1 MKQKKMK
8 VLLLGSTGMA
18 GTALKK
24 SLELRKLS
32 VTGIAR
38 TNSDYDC
45 DLTDEENLSNVLNM
59 KKYDLII
66 NSAALVNIDY
76 CEENSFASWMI
87 NSKLVSV
94 LANWSNKKNIPLLHI
109 STDNFYDYGENN
121 PHKEEDPICCVN
133 EYSRHKYAAE
143 AFALTSKNSLIL
155 RTSIIGYRNS
165 LQEGLIQ
172 WAISNLIKNKNIELF
187 YDAWTSSIDVDSF
200 ADIAIRLF
208 LDEGQRGIINVA
220 SSEVYSKEQI
230 IRCLADMLSINHDH
244 CKSVSI
250 KSYFLN
256 RPSCLGLDVSKVE
269 TILNMK
275 MPTMHDVCQALISQ
289 LKLNSLVH

>member
-1 MKQKKMK
+1 MK

-18 GTALKK
+18 GSALKR
-24 SLELRKLS
+24 SLESRNFS

-38 TNSDYDC
+38 TKSDHDC
-45 DLTDEENLSNVLNM
+45 DLTDENNLSNVLNM
-59 KKYDLII
+59 KKYDVII

-76 CEENSFASWMI
+76 CEENSYASWMI

-94 LANWSNKKNIPLLHI
+94 LANWSYKKNIPLLHI
-109 STDNFYDYGENN
+109 STDHFYDYGDNN

-143 AFALTSKNSLIL
+143 AFALSSKNSLIL
-155 RTSIIGYRNS
+155 RTSILGYREFG
-165 LQEGLIQ
+165 QGGLIQ
-172 WAISNLIKNKNIELF
+172 WAISNLIKNKKIELF

-208 LDEGQRGIINVA
+208 LDEKQRGVINVA
-220 SSEVYSKEQI
+220 SREVYSKEQI
-230 IRCLADMLSINHDH
+230 IRCLADMLSINHH
-244 CKSVSI
+244 QCKSVSI

-269 TILNMK
+269 KILNIK
-275 MPTMHDVCQALISQ
+275 MPSMQDVCLALISQ
-289 LKLNSLVH
+289 LKLKSLVH

>member
-1 MKQKKMK
+1 MRA
-8 VLLLGSTGMA
+8 LLLGSTGMA
-18 GTALKK
+18 GKALKK
-24 SLELRKLS
+24 FLESRKFS

-38 TNSDYDC
+38 TNSDYNC
-45 DLTDEENLSNVLNM
+45 DLTDENKLSNVLSM
-59 KKYDLII
+59 KKYDVII

-76 CEENSFASWMI
+76 CEENSLASWMI

-109 STDNFYDYGENN
+109 STDHFYDYGDNN
-121 PHKEEDPICCVN
+121 PHKEEDPICCIN

-143 AFALTSKNSLIL
+143 AFALNSKNSLIL
-155 RTSIIGYRNS
+155 RTSILGYRESGQGS
-165 LQEGLIQ
+165 LVQ
-172 WAISNLIKNKNIELF
+172 WAISNLIKNKKIELF

-200 ADIAIRLF
+200 ADIAMRLF
-208 LDEGQRGIINVA
+208 LDEEQRGVINVA

-230 IRCLADMLSINHDH
+230 IRCLADMLLINHDQ

-256 RPSCLGLDVSKVE
+256 RPNCLGLDVTKAE
-269 TILNMK
+269 KILNMK
-275 MPTMHDVCQALISQ
+275 MPSMQDVCLALISQ

>member
-45 DLTDEENLSNVLNM
+45 DLTDEENLSNVLSM
-59 KKYDLII
+59 KKYDLIV

-94 LANWSNKKNIPLLHI
+94 LANWSNKKIFRYYI
-109 STDNFYDYGENN
+109 YQQTIFT
-121 PHKEEDPICCVN
+121 IMV
-133 EYSRHKYAAE
+133 R
-143 AFALTSKNSLIL
+143 
-155 RTSIIGYRNS
+155 II
-165 LQEGLIQ
+165 
-172 WAISNLIKNKNIELF
+172 LIKKKILF
-187 YDAWTSSIDVDSF
+187 V
-200 ADIAIRLF
+200 
-208 LDEGQRGIINVA
+208 V
-220 SSEVYSKEQI
+220 
-230 IRCLADMLSINHDH
+230 
-244 CKSVSI
+244 
-250 KSYFLN
+250 
-256 RPSCLGLDVSKVE
+256 
-269 TILNMK
+269 
-275 MPTMHDVCQALISQ
+275 
-289 LKLNSLVH
+289 